1 MSKSQKEL
9 AFLRNLYIESD
20 WTKRFTD
27 LFDENFKFSDE
38 QKFLYINAGTGNHAL
53 ALREKLDENSELW
66 ALPGDKEL
74 LSIAQAKAE
83 AVKADISF
91 FGDSPAEKVDAVLA
105 DASFVQPTEFNN
117 FLAEIIKLSNK
128 QVMFF
133 LPTAGSFGDVFSY
146 LWETLLNADLLEKE
160 AEIERLITEIPTVSK
175 IKKTAE
181 NLGLTKLH
189 TETKTEF
196 FEFDSGEDFIKS
208 PLADDY
214 LLPAWLEFFDEKE
227 KKKFKEKL
235 AETIDNDSDQ
245 INFSFSLKAT
255 LVAGE
260 KKK

>member
-9 AFLRNLYIESD
+9 AFLRNLYIETD
-20 WTKRFTD
+20 WTQRFTD

-53 ALREKLDENSELW
+53 ALREKLDEESEFW
-66 ALPGDKEL
+66 AVPGDKEL

-91 FGDSPAEKVDAVLA
+91 FGGFPAEKVDTVLA
-105 DASFVQPTEFNN
+105 DASFVRPSELNN
-117 FLAEIIKLSNK
+117 FLAEITNISNK
-128 QVMFF
+128 HVMFF

-160 AEIERLITEIPTVSK
+160 SEIERLITEIPTVSK
-175 IKKTAE
+175 VKETAE
-181 NLGLTKLH
+181 NLGLTKIH

-208 PLADDY
+208 PLADEF

-227 KKKFKEKL
+227 QKRVKEKL
-235 AETIDNDSDQ
+235 AQTIDNDSDQ
-245 INFSFSLKAT
+245 LNFSFSVKAT
-255 LVAGE
+255 LVVGE

>member
-9 AFLRNLYIESD
+9 AFLRNLYIETD
-20 WTKRFTD
+20 WTERFAN

-53 ALREKLDENSELW
+53 ALREKLDEDSELW
-66 ALPGDKEL
+66 AMPEDKEL
-74 LSIAQAKAE
+74 LSIAQAKVE

-91 FGDSPAEKVDAVLA
+91 FGEFPAEKVDAVLA
-105 DASFVQPTEFNN
+105 DASFVRPTELDN
-117 FLAEIIKLSNK
+117 FLAKITKLSNK

-146 LWETLLNADLLEKE
+146 LWETLLNTDLLEKE

-175 IKKTAE
+175 VKETAE

-196 FEFDSGEDFIKS
+196 FEFDSGEDFINS
-208 PLADDY
+208 PLVGEF
-214 LLPAWLEFFDEKE
+214 LLPAWLGFLDEKE

-235 AETIDNDSDQ
+235 AQTIDNDSDQ
-245 INFSFSLKAT
+245 INFSFSVKAT
-255 LVAGE
+255 LVVGE